1 MEIEY
6 YSIEVI
12 KQQLLPSKKL
22 SLYPS
27 INKIIARDLLRLFQL
42 KIRLGFTE

>member
-12 KQQLLPSKKL
+12 KTAILSSKKL

-42 KIRLGFTE
+42 KIKLYFAE